1 MRACGCAPVRRP
13 HRLEA
18 TAGLALMLSIIASSV
33 THAEQAAPGK
43 GAPAPA
49 QTPAPQAAA
58 APAAPVKFDVLE
70 LRVLGNSVL
79 DARTIESVVY
89 PYTGPARQMAD
100 VESARAALERAYHD
114 HGFGTVF
121 VDIPEQSVDEGIVRL
136 RVTEGRLRQ
145 VRVTGARYFSGRQ
158 IRAAIPAAQE
168 GAVPNLPQLQS
179 ELTQLNTE
187 TRDRVVAPVLKAGP
201 EPATVDLALKVD
213 DHVPFHGSVELDNQY
228 TIDTTHLRAA
238 VAASYDNMF
247 GRLDSLAFQ
256 YQAAPEAVRESHV
269 VAGSYTLR
277 LSEDGSNLAFQYIDS
292 KSDVATIGT
301 LGILGTGSV
310 YGIRYLKPLSVIGTV
325 QDLAFELDYKDFKQS
340 ILVSPTA
347 ATGGLNTP
355 VDYIS
360 SSVSY
365 SGGQNTAH
373 HQIDWTTSANF
384 GFRGAPYNDQ
394 QFADKRFD
402 AQPNFFYLRSDGGI
416 TVALPLS
423 LSAGLRL
430 TGQYSVDPLISNE
443 QLAVGGAGSVRGYL
457 EAEELADSA
466 FRTSFQ
472 LGLPPV
478 NFASSRVHLH
488 EFLFYDAA
496 HAFTVDPLPSQLHHV
511 DLRSWGVGINILGLD
526 HMTGTLTWADP
537 LTNGAVTVKGASWFL
552 FDLRGYW

>member
-1 MRACGCAPVRRP
+1 MAAWGDASVRRLRRMKAAASFGAALSMMAP
-13 HRLEA
+13 I
-18 TAGLALMLSIIASSV
+18 TTQAG
-33 THAEQAAPGK
+33 Q
-43 GAPAPA
+43 APAA
-49 QTPAPQAAA
+49 QPAAA
-58 APAAPVKFDVLE
+58 APVPVTGPAGAAAATKFDVAE
-70 LRVLGNSVL
+70 LRVLGNTVL
-79 DARTIESVVY
+79 DARTIESTIY
-89 PYTGPARQMAD
+89 PFTGPGRQMAD
-100 VESARAALERAYHD
+100 VESARAALERTYHD

-121 VDIPEQSVDEGIVRL
+121 VDIPEQSVDDGIVRL

-145 VRVTGARYFSGRQ
+145 VRVTGARYFSGRE
-158 IRAAIPAAQE
+158 IRAAIPAAQP
-168 GAVPNLPQLQS
+168 GSVPNLPQLQS
-179 ELTQLNTE
+179 ELTELNTE
-187 TRDRVVAPVLKAGP
+187 TRDRVVVPVLKAGP
-201 EPATVDLALKVD
+201 VPGSVDLTLKVD
-213 DHVPFHGSVELDNQY
+213 DHLPFHGSVELDNQY

-256 YQAAPEAVRESHV
+256 YQAAPEAVRQSHV

-277 LSEDGSNLAFQYIDS
+277 LGEDGANVAFQYIDS

-310 YGIRYLKPLSVIGTV
+310 YGIRYLKPLSATGTV
-325 QDLAFELDYKDFKQS
+325 QDLAFEVDYKDFKQS

-365 SGGQNTAH
+365 SGAQTTPH
-373 HQIDWTTSANF
+373 HQIDWTTTANF
-384 GFRGAPYNDQ
+384 GFRGKPYNDE
-394 QFADKRFD
+394 QFADKRFG
-402 AQPNFFYLRSDGGI
+402 AQPNFFYVRSDGGI
-416 TVALPLS
+416 LVPLPWNF
-423 LSAGLRL
+423 SAALRL
-430 TGQYSVDPLISNE
+430 SGQYSVDPLISNE

-466 FRTSFQ
+466 FRTSLQ

-478 NFASSRVHLH
+478 NFSSSDVHLH
-488 EFLFYDAA
+488 EFFFYDAA
-496 HAFTVDPLPSQLHHV
+496 HAFTVEPLPSQLQHV
-511 DLRSWGVGINILGLD
+511 DLRSWGVGINILGLN

-537 LTNGAVTVKGASWFL
+537 LTNGAVTVRGASWFL